1 MRTALTAMA
10 TSLALVL
17 AGGALAETTGHDA
30 HSGHAGSGLEL
41 VLNNGAKW
49 QGDDNMLR
57 GMEAIRDAV
66 QTRAEALHSG
76 TLDAAG
82 RKALA
87 GEIMGQV
94 DFIVGNCKLEPAAD
108 EQLHIV
114 LGQVIDGAGAL
125 EGEGPADAAAATLVG
140 ALDAYGAH
148 FEHPGWTGVH

>member
-10 TSLALVL
+10 ASLALMM
-17 AGGALAETTGHDA
+17 AGGVMAETTGKDA
-30 HSGHAGSGLEL
+30 HAGHATGGLEL

-57 GMEAIRDAV
+57 GMEGIRNAV
-66 QTRAEALHSG
+66 QAKAGALHSG

-114 LGQVIDGAGAL
+114 LGQVIDGATAL